1 MNRQD
6 KLAMLMLLSAIESWS
21 FSVQTRMPE
30 YLHDRIDAMIDVL
43 KEEIL
48 ENGKQRETTD
58 P

>member
-1 MNRQD
+1 MNKQD

-30 YLHDRIDAMIDVL
+30 YLHDRIDATIDVL

-48 ENGKQRETTD
+48 ENGKQRETTG